1 MKLFKSHR
9 VQTSA
14 RHFYNELIDEFDRFD
29 QSTHNDF
36 DSNSG
41 IIYSHR
47 LYFVLELV
55 TSCSTY
61 G

>member
-1 MKLFKSHR
+1 MSLTGL
-9 VQTSA
+9 TS
-14 RHFYNELIDEFDRFD
+14 
-29 QSTHNDF
+29 QPGHNDF

-47 LYFVLELV
+47 LFFVLELV
-55 TSCSTY
+55 ASCSTY